1 VFRAS
6 SPTPSTVAEQDGS
19 NSVSTHNL
27 LTLLEGL
34 DVFAS
39 MALMALACGLKMM
52 ISAREGESGWAW
64 FWALVFVMASLLA
77 DLTFLRL
84 M

>member
-1 VFRAS
+1 M
-6 SPTPSTVAEQDGS
+6 PSTVAEQDGS

-34 DVFAS
+34 AVFAF
-39 MALMALACGLKMM
+39 MALMALACGLKML
-52 ISAREGESGWAW
+52 ISARDGASGWDW
-64 FWALVFVMASLLA
+64 FWALAFVTASLLA

-84 M
+84 S

>member
-1 VFRAS
+1 MLGCISVWTGVKRKG
-6 SPTPSTVAEQDGS
+6 DG
-19 NSVSTHNL
+19 VSTHNL

-34 DVFAS
+34 DVFAF
-39 MALMALACGLKMM
+39 MALMALVFGLQMM
-52 ISAREGESGWAW
+52 ISARDGESGWAW

-84 M
+84 S

>member
-1 VFRAS
+1 M
-6 SPTPSTVAEQDGS
+6 
-19 NSVSTHNL
+19 STHNL

-34 DVFAS
+34 GVFAS

-52 ISAREGESGWAW
+52 ISARDGESGWAW

-84 M
+84 T